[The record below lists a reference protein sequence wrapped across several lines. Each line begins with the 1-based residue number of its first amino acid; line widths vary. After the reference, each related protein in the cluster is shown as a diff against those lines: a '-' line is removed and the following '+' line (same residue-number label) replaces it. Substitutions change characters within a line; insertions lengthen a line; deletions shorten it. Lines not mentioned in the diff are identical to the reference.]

1 MHGQEEDDDDD
12 DDDSTNTVQRW
23 PDIHMLDGNI
33 SSIVL
38 LWHISSSDKD
48 GDYAFDKLRLLQWSV
63 NSCSILRTVQEYMLA
78 QLFFVVVCLCVYV
91 RRRDRVAV

>member
-1 MHGQEEDDDDD
+1 MHGQEDDD

-23 PDIHMLDGNI
+23 PDIRMLDGNI

>member
-1 MHGQEEDDDDD
+1 MHVQEDDDDH
-12 DDDSTNTVQRW
+12 DDSTNTVQRW

-33 SSIVL
+33 SFIVL

-63 NSCSILRTVQEYMLA
+63 NSSILRTVQEYMLA

>member
-1 MHGQEEDDDDD
+1 MHGQEDDD

-33 SSIVL
+33 SFIVL

-63 NSCSILRTVQEYMLA
+63 NSSILRTVQEYMLA

-91 RRRDRVAV
+91 HRRDRVAV